1 MNGIPG
7 YAVGALVARAGSQAR
22 GWCEAD
28 LGPAGLL
35 RLPVA
40 ITHGTRP
47 GPVLAVTAGIHGGE
61 YVPLIGLRQF
71 VSHLDPQGMA
81 GTVVACLQA
90 SPVAFE
96 RRTAFVNPLD
106 GKNLNRTF
114 PGDPGGGPTER
125 LAAWLWENLLSRADC
140 YVDCHCGDLPE
151 VLDSFASTSPGPDA
165 AVNDRARAMADCFDV
180 SRLIVS
186 HLDGATVTEA
196 AKAGIP
202 AALVEIGG
210 LGRWTQAE
218 ADVQRE
224 GLRRVAA
231 LAGILPQGEAGTAA
245 ARPRLP
251 VFEDAADLLS
261 DRAGLWFP
269 EAGVGTPVA
278 EGTRLGRL
286 EDVFGDDVQEIV
298 APVAGVLSYGL
309 GSLAAA
315 KGDLLASI
323 ARPVPGA

>member
-1 MNGIPG
+1 MTGVPD
-7 YAVGALVARAGSQAR
+7 YTVGGLTARAGSQVR
-22 GWCEAD
+22 GRCEAD
-28 LGPAGLL
+28 LGAAGTVS
-35 RLPVA
+35 LPVA
-40 ITHGTRP
+40 ITHGREP
-47 GPVLAVTAGIHGGE
+47 GPVLAITAGIHGGE
-61 YVPLIGLRQF
+61 YVPMIGVRDF
-71 VSHLDPQGMA
+71 VRGLDPDAMR

-96 RRTAFVNPLD
+96 RRSAFVNPLD
-106 GKNLNRTF
+106 GRNLNRTF
-114 PGDPGGGPTER
+114 PGNPDGGPTER
-125 LAAWLWENLLSRADC
+125 LAAWLWENLLSVAGY

-151 VLDSFASTSPGPDA
+151 VLDSFTSISPGPDT

-180 SRLIVS
+180 TRLIVS

-196 AKAGIP
+196 ARAGIP

-218 ADVQRE
+218 ADVQRD

-231 LAGILPQGEAGTAA
+231 LAGILPGEGGT
-245 ARPRLP
+245 RPRLP
-251 VFEDAADLLS
+251 LFEDAADLLS

-269 EAGVGTPVA
+269 EVAVGSPVA

-286 EDVFGDDVQEIV
+286 EDAFGDDVQEIV
-298 APVAGVLSYGL
+298 APVAGVLSFGL

-323 ARPVPGA
+323 ARPVPAG